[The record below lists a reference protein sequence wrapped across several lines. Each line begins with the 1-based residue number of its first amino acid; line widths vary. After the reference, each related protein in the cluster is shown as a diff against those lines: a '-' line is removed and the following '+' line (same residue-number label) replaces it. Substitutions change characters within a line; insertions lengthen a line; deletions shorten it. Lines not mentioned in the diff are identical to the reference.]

1 MEQNKV
7 KALYVHIL
15 EECERQSFTIGEFNL
30 LVSKLRSSA
39 SIRNWELP
47 DELPFIPKGKTTAD
61 YMRL

>member
-1 MEQNKV
+1 MEQDKV

-15 EECERQSFTIGEFNL
+15 EECERQSFTIGEFRQ
-30 LVSKLRSSA
+30 LVLGLRRSENT
-39 SIRNWELP
+39 RNWELP